1 MSCPEWRLR
10 LVGNNATNLE
20 ARRSQPEQQT
30 DDRKM
35 PRHSV
40 QGPAA
45 HPAKRWALTHV
56 FRFCTALM
64 TLAAFA
70 LGFLY
75 KPEWLTW
82 WFRTTMAGIET
93 ASGALPYPW
102 GDRFEV
108 AMRGIGGS
116 FWIQITLAILIV
128 RVAASLLAWM
138 WRRARR

>member
-1 MSCPEWRLR
+1 MQRTGKPGVPHSNGKRTIEM
-10 LVGNNATNLE
+10 
-20 ARRSQPEQQT
+20 RRHPEQVPVA
-30 DDRKM
+30 R
-35 PRHSV
+35 S
-40 QGPAA
+40 PAA
-45 HPAKRWALTHV
+45 SWVLTHV
-56 FRFCTALM
+56 FRFWTALL
-64 TLAAFA
+64 TLTAFA
-70 LGFLY
+70 LSFLY

-82 WFRTTMAGIET
+82 WLRTTMAGIEA

-128 RVAASLLAWM
+128 RAFASLLAWM

>member
-1 MSCPEWRLR
+1 MHRL
-10 LVGNNATNLE
+10 
-20 ARRSQPEQQT
+20 P
-30 DDRKM
+30 
-35 PRHSV
+35 V

-45 HPAKRWALTHV
+45 HPATRWVLTQV
-56 FRFCTALM
+56 FRFCTALL
-64 TLAAFA
+64 TLAALA
-70 LGFLY
+70 LSFLY

-82 WFRTTMAGIET
+82 WFRTTMAGIEA

-128 RVAASLLAWM
+128 RAFASLLAHM

>member
-1 MSCPEWRLR
+1 MH
-10 LVGNNATNLE
+10 
-20 ARRSQPEQQT
+20 
-30 DDRKM
+30 
-35 PRHSV
+35 RHPV
-40 QGPAA
+40 PGPAA
-45 HPAKRWALTHV
+45 HQAKRWVLTHV
-56 FRFCTALM
+56 FRFCTALL

-82 WFRTTMAGIET
+82 WFRTTMAGIEA
-93 ASGALPYPW
+93 ASGTLPYPW

-116 FWIQITLAILIV
+116 FWIQITLAILLV
-128 RVAASLLAWM
+128 RALASLLAWM